1 MSKKAKLYLL
11 VVINLIAWGYVG
23 YKVYK
28 ALEGDED
35 IELSNKGISYNKIKT
50 EEKTDSVKLILNYT
64 DPFLKNGNFNYER
77 KNTSSNT
84 FKNQNTQ
91 TKSNPAS
98 NNVVKTTPTPTIQP
112 TVDIKYLGLVKN
124 NTTGIQTALISVNGK
139 SMFVKLKDIVEG
151 YTISE
156 ISSESILA
164 KKGKEKIYFRK

>member
-28 ALEGDED
+28 ALEGDEE
-35 IELSNKGISYNKIKT
+35 IELTNTGISYNKIKAD
-50 EEKTDSVKLILNYT
+50 EKTDSVKLILNYT
-64 DPFLKNGNFNYER
+64 DPFLKHGNFINER
-77 KNTSSNT
+77 KSNSTGAFKNPNTS
-84 FKNQNTQ
+84 
-91 TKSNPAS
+91 
-98 NNVVKTTPTPTIQP
+98 VKTGPNYNKVTKTVSTPTIQP
-112 TVDIKYLGLVKN
+112 AVDIKYLGLVKN

-139 SMFVKLKDIVEG
+139 STFVKLNDVIEG
-151 YTISE
+151 YTVSE